1 MTIDIFKR
9 LFVMIVLVLLQALVL
24 NHIHLFYCATPMLY
38 LILPLHFSS
47 EQARWSSLLWC
58 FCTGLLVDIFS
69 NTPGVA
75 AGALTFIGLLQ
86 PYVLALFA
94 PKDEDED
101 FSPSLKTLG
110 WLKYN
115 AYAFIITF
123 VYCLLFF
130 TLESFSFFNVML
142 WAESIGGS
150 TILTLFIILALEKI
164 NKD

>member
-1 MTIDIFKR
+1 
-9 LFVMIVLVLLQALVL
+9 MIILVLLQALIL

-38 LILPLHFSS
+38 LLLPLHFGR

-86 PYVLALFA
+86 PYILMLFA
-94 PKDEDED
+94 PKEEEEN
-101 FSPSLKTLG
+101 FRPSLRTLG
-110 WLKYN
+110 WLKYI
-115 AYAFIITF
+115 AYVFIITLI
-123 VYCLLFF
+123 YCLLFF
-130 TLESFSFFNVML
+130 TLESFSFFNVIL

-150 TILTLFIILALEKI
+150 TMLTLFIIIALENI